1 MDVLLL
7 WCRTMHRSSSF
18 RSRLLVLPL
27 LLAAAAGGCRQ
38 EPADGER
45 NAIDNAVTNP
55 PIVPRPAPSLDR
67 AGLLAAVAQAAS
79 AAAAGAGVPADLRAL
94 DGRQFEVRIRFGCR
108 GPSTAATTNWLTWSY
123 DSETRTIEVE
133 ARPTISAGEPVVAT
147 IGAENFEAVE
157 GFWIPRPWLLQ
168 PVCPATAAVQAAEQ
182 EPPQT
187 DADSDAEA
195 RTEPLPVG
203 PRVGI
208 AQFFT
213 ETDSRTGRRDNRPYE
228 ARHVLDEGQAI
239 SSQGFNLVLSGRL
252 RAFPGRGV
260 IECSAIDGDT
270 APDCIVGAEFQR
282 VWIEQPESGEVIADW
297 GDG

>member
-1 MDVLLL
+1 
-7 WCRTMHRSSSF
+7 MHRSSPI
-18 RSRLLVLPL
+18 RSVFLLPL
-27 LLAAAAGGCRQ
+27 FLAAAVGGCRQ
-38 EPADGER
+38 QPDDVG
-45 NAIDNAVTNP
+45 TNTVENVVANLP
-55 PIVPRPAPSLDR
+55 MVPRPAPPLDR

-79 AAAAGAGVPADLRAL
+79 AAAAGAAVAPELRAL

-108 GPSTAATTNWLTWSY
+108 GPTTGATTNWLNWSF
-123 DSETRTIEVE
+123 DSESRTIRVE
-133 ARPTISAGEPVVAT
+133 ARPTISEGEPAVAR
-147 IGAENFEAVE
+147 IASEDFEAVE

-168 PVCPATAAVQAAEQ
+168 AVCPATAAVKAAEQ

-187 DADSDAEA
+187 DTVASAGTAAVEEDADVRAD
-195 RTEPLPVG
+195 PVPVG
-203 PRVGI
+203 QRVGI

-213 ETDSRTGRRDNRPYE
+213 DTDSRIGRRDNRPYQ
-228 ARHVLDEGQAI
+228 ARHTLNEGQAL

-260 IECSAIDGDT
+260 IECSAIDST
-270 APDCIVGAEFQR
+270 AAPDCIVGAEFQR